1 MSSCI
6 GWLFD
11 ISMENDQAILWIKT
25 IEKQILKL
33 TDSYQPSLYILPR
46 NESDGLHL
54 FQVLSQQAIM
64 KVTWDDDKL
73 TNLFDYDYTKEKKKK
88 LICVYPTST
97 QYYASILKILEKDQ
111 RVKQLFNTD
120 LSHIQQYLF
129 NKLRIE
135 PTSKVE
141 VEYDGTKVLKIC
153 KIDDEQEAF
162 PPPFSLLYFDVE
174 TFSGKITSEDPIRM
188 ISVRYDNGD
197 EKEEHVSFQSNK
209 ENTILQ
215 DFSNYLQAKDPDII
229 VCMGE
234 SESKIFQHLFTRIKK
249 FGLTLQLG
257 REGPVSELM
266 NLKRPTSS
274 WIKGR
279 ICLESSSHGS
289 DGINTQHTTTFRSF
303 GFAGLIERSRFGF
316 IPLGIASRYGINR
329 LIDSRNCF
337 ELIQRGF
344 VISKKNSASNN
355 NNHER
360 IRTLE
365 ELVSRDKG
373 GMIISPQ
380 VGLHENVVSLDYDS
394 EYANL
399 IVNHNLS
406 YETVISQDGVIVVQQ
421 SSDNKKGL
429 LPTVVEKFLKRRL
442 YFKKLLKEFPKE
454 SMESLWCE
462 QRVNSLKN
470 ILVCLYGTTG
480 SLWNRYG
487 NVLAFEEIN
496 KISRE
501 ILIKTKDIV
510 QQLGYELVYAD
521 TDSVFIKM
529 KDAATTAADAT
540 TRVDYKQVVNK
551 LSKETGLSISIDYN
565 YKFLVLLPIE
575 ADENIEAL
583 KHYYGITQQGE
594 LVSRGIEIRRHDI
607 PNFVKQFQIELLYTL
622 FDCKDS
628 AEVVSKGYENCL
640 LLVTRAIDK
649 IMTGEEIEQQD
660 LIISKLLRQDI
671 EKYKSLFPHVSAA
684 IQLLSSKGVAKHPT
698 KGDIIQYIYT
708 DSQHNNPLCRV
719 VALETLQKVGEK
731 ENDGKENGRTPNYYD
746 KDKYRE
752 MILDAADTVLGYFG
766 FDRSVYET
774 PRKNGKRKWY
784 EELHEERTKDIQ
796 AEML

>member
-1 MSSCI
+1 MSNCI

-11 ISMENDQAILWIKT
+11 VSIENDQAVLWIKT
-25 IEKQILKL
+25 LDRQILKL
-33 TDSYQPSLYILPR
+33 IDTYQPNFYISPR
-46 NESDGLHL
+46 NESDGLQL
-54 FQVLSQQAIM
+54 FQLLSQQSIVG
-64 KVTWDDDKL
+64 KINWEDDKL
-73 TNLFDYDYTKEKKKK
+73 TDLFDNDHTTAKNKK

-97 QYYASILKILEKDQ
+97 QYYNSILKILQKDQ

-129 NKLRIE
+129 TKLRIE

-141 VEYDGTKVLKIC
+141 VEYEGNKLLRISKVV
-153 KIDDEQEAF
+153 DDEEISQS
-162 PPPFSLLYFDVE
+162 PFSLLYFDVQ

-188 ISVRYDNGD
+188 ISVRYNDGD
-197 EKEEHVSFQSNK
+197 ANEQEQVSFQSEQ
-209 ENTILQ
+209 ENIILQ
-215 DFSNYLQAKDPDII
+215 DFSNYVLAKDPDII
-229 VCMGE
+229 VCMGD
-234 SESKIFQHLFTRIKK
+234 SKSKIFHHLFTRIKK
-249 FGLTLQLG
+249 LGLDLQLG
-257 REGPVSELM
+257 RETSAAGDLA
-266 NLKRPTSS
+266 NLKQSTSN

-279 ICLESSSHGS
+279 ICFESNDGS
-289 DGINTQHTTTFRSF
+289 GGINRQQRYSALDNY

-316 IPLGIASRYGINR
+316 IPLGTASRYGINH
-329 LIDSRNCF
+329 LIDSRNCY

-344 VISKKNSASNN
+344 VISKKNYSGSNN

-373 GMIISPQ
+373 GMIISPK
-380 VGLHENVVSLDYDS
+380 VGLHENVVALDYDS

-406 YETVISQDGVIVVQQ
+406 YETVTLQQEKGSWLVVTQQ
-421 SSDNKKGL
+421 SNDNKKGL

-442 YFKKLLKEFPKE
+442 YFKRLIRELPKE
-454 SMESLWCE
+454 GIESLWCQ
-462 QRVNSLKN
+462 QRVDSLKN

-510 QQLGYELVYAD
+510 QQLGYDLVYAD
-521 TDSVFIKM
+521 TDSVFIK
-529 KDAATTAADAT
+529 KKDAT
-540 TRVDYKQVVNK
+540 TSDYEQVVDV

-594 LVSRGIEIRRHDI
+594 LVVRGIEIRRHDI
-607 PNFVKQFQIELLYTL
+607 PEFIKQFQTELLYTL

-628 AEVVSKGYENCL
+628 AEVESKGYENCL
-640 LLVTRAIDK
+640 LLVTKTIDK
-649 IMTGEEIEQQD
+649 IMIGEEINQQD
-660 LIISKLLRQDI
+660 LVVSKLLRQDI
-671 EKYKSLFPHVSAA
+671 EK
-684 IQLLSSKGVAKHPT
+684 
-698 KGDIIQYIYT
+698 
-708 DSQHNNPLCRV
+708 
-719 VALETLQKVGEK
+719 
-731 ENDGKENGRTPNYYD
+731 
-746 KDKYRE
+746 
-752 MILDAADTVLGYFG
+752 
-766 FDRSVYET
+766 
-774 PRKNGKRKWY
+774 
-784 EELHEERTKDIQ
+784 
-796 AEML
+796 